1 MASLVIN
8 SSNHLKW
15 MREALNVAR
24 RALDYKEVPV
34 GCVIVYD
41 VIECKNESLIIGQG
55 HNLTNV
61 TKNPTRHAEF
71 EAIGNYVLFYFMHRS
86 INMHIYKTTFLLCK
100 SRKHIIV
107 I

>member
-1 MASLVIN
+1 MALVIN
-8 SSNHLKW
+8 SNNHLKW

-41 VIECKNESLIIGQG
+41 DECKKDSLIIGQG

-71 EAIGNYVLFYFMHRS
+71 EAIGNYVLF
-86 INMHIYKTTFLLCK
+86 
-100 SRKHIIV
+100 
-107 I
+107 